1 MADEGYLL
9 GETDIELSRLG
20 FQHEVWA
27 SATSALWDE
36 AGFGVGDALVDL
48 GCGPGFASLPLARRV
63 REGGSVLSVDA
74 SQKSIATLEAAAK
87 ALGVRNIR
95 AKHASVDTIELGE
108 NSLDGAF
115 ARWLFCFLE
124 EPEELVRKI
133 ARALKPGAQ
142 VAVMDYFQYQTF
154 ALAPPIEVMPRV
166 IDAVVGSWRDSGGDL
181 DIGGKLP
188 AMFEAE
194 GLTVTSLKPIV
205 HCARPGTALWEWPRT
220 FFESYLEVIVGK
232 GSLSSTDADAFQS
245 ALAAHAG
252 TPGAF
257 MLTPPVMA
265 IVAQK
270 RD

>member
-1 MADEGYLL
+1 MGDEEYLL
-9 GETDIELSRLG
+9 GENDIELSRLG

-27 SATSALWDE
+27 RATSALWDE

-74 SQKSIATLEAAAK
+74 SQKSIATLQAAAK
-87 ALGVRNIR
+87 ALGVRNLHP
-95 AKHASVDTIELGE
+95 KHASVDTIEMGE
-108 NSLDGAF
+108 NTLDGAF
-115 ARWLFCFLE
+115 ARWLFCFLR

-133 ARALKPGAQ
+133 ARALKPGGR

-166 IDAVVGSWRDSGGDL
+166 IDAVVQSWHSSGGDL

-194 GLTVTSLKPIV
+194 GLTITSLKPIV

-220 FFESYLEVIVGK
+220 FFESYIDVLVGK
-232 GSLSSTDADAFQS
+232 GALSSADAEMFQS
-245 ALAAHAG
+245 ALREHAA

-270 RD
+270 A